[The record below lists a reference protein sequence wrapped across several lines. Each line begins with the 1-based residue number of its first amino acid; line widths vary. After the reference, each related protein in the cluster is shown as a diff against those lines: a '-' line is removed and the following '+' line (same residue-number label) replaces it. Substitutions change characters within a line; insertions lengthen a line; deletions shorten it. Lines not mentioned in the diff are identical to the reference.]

1 MNIFIHEMKSNWKST
16 MIWTISLMGIV
27 VLFMSFFPT
36 ISKDIDQFVTL
47 LEGFPEPVR
56 QAFGIQ
62 LEGIGSILGFYA
74 YIFMY
79 ITLCGAIQAMN
90 LGISIVSKEVRD
102 KTADFLLT
110 KPVSRIKVLTAKLSA
125 ALVSLVITNLAYV
138 ITASIIVS
146 QFKTEAY
153 SIKILLMISMTLF
166 FVQLIFLALGFL
178 IAVVVPKIN
187 SVLTVSLGTVFG
199 FFFIGMIA
207 SIGEDD
213 AKRFL
218 SPFKYFETDYIIK
231 HSRYEAP
238 FLITGLVIFIAALIV
253 SFIVYRKKDIDS
265 V

>member
-1 MNIFIHEMKSNWKST
+1 MNIFIHEIKSNWQSA
-16 MIWTISLMGIV
+16 MIWTISLIGIV
-27 VLFMSFFPT
+27 IFFMSLFPS
-36 ISKDIDQFVTL
+36 ISKDIDDFVTL

-62 LEGIGSILGFYA
+62 LDRIGSILGFYS

-90 LGISIVSKEVRD
+90 LGISIVSKEIRD

-110 KPVSRIKVLTAKLSA
+110 KPVSRLKVLSSKLSA
-125 ALVSLVITNLAYV
+125 ALLLIVITNLAFLV
-138 ITASIIVS
+138 TASIMVS
-146 QFKTEAY
+146 QLNTEAY
-153 SIKILLMISMTLF
+153 SIKIFLMISMTLF

-207 SIGEDD
+207 AIGEEDG
-213 AKRFL
+213 KRFL
-218 SPFKYFETDYIIK
+218 SPFKYFETDYIIE
-231 HSRYEAP
+231 HSSYEAP
-238 FLITGLVIFIAALIV
+238 FLITGFVIVIAALIV
-253 SFIVYRKKDIDS
+253 SFIVYRKKDIHS